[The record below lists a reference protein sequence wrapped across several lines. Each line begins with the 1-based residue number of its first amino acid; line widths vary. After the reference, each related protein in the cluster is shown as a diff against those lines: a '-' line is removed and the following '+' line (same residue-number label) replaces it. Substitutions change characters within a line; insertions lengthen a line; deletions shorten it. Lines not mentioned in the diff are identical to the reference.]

1 MLDEEEVL
9 KEFNT
14 LLEEKIAE
22 YTAKYGSPPIND
34 RPIDIFIGDKVW
46 DSEIKY
52 HRMMMITKQKFFEYL
67 YEGKSIEAYEKAIRE
82 LWGNIDHE
90 YMTKAIEELRLMV
103 MSEDFKNAKAT
114 QRSIKL
120 QNFWEEYEQGEK
132 EIYTLNPEKDF
143 RTIENRYV
151 NRHIKLYKNMKKRY
165 EGKENIEDSLAR
177 LVESYDKLDKT
188 IPYYYHNDKYNAM
201 GELIHKKGDIMCYN
215 TISTYNSMLYNIN
228 LLRASWNRTAYDS
241 RLLGNNLWYLPA
253 HTFACPMCMEFQG
266 YVYAELGA
274 SPEEMMTLVQYG
286 KPGYPYVHQAIEGGV
301 GHPNCKHNWT
311 LYWGEEQIQ
320 QDKYDS
326 AEWEEKYKNRQKI
339 QSLTLEK
346 SRLLTD
352 RRIYKE
358 LGSEDL
364 VDKTSAKIKRI
375 REKIKELE

>member
-22 YTAKYGSPPIND
+22 YTAKYGKPPIND

-82 LWGNIDHE
+82 LWGSIDHE

-114 QRSIKL
+114 HRSIKL

-132 EIYTLNPEKDF
+132 EIYTLNPERDF

-188 IPYYYHNDKYNAM
+188 IPYYSHTTGK
-201 GELIHKKGDIMCYN
+201 IKCYN
-215 TISTYNSMLYNIN
+215 TISTYNSMLYNVN

-241 RLLGNNLWYLPA
+241 RLLGNNLYYLPA

-266 YVYAELGA
+266 YVYAKGTPSLEDSLILA
-274 SPEEMMTLVQYG
+274 SKG
-286 KPGYPYVHQAIEGGV
+286 KPGYPYVNDAIENGV

-311 LYWGEEQIQ
+311 LYWSEEQIQ

>member
-9 KEFNT
+9 KEFDT

-22 YTAKYGSPPIND
+22 YTAKYGAPPITNE
-34 RPIDIFIGDKVW
+34 PIDIFIGDKVW

-52 HRMMMITKQKFFEYL
+52 HRMMMTTKQKFFEYL
-67 YEGKSIEAYEKAIRE
+67 YEGKSIEEYEKGIRE

-103 MSEDFKNAKAT
+103 MKSDLKNAKVS

-132 EIYTLNPEKDF
+132 EIYKLNPERDF

-165 EGKENIEDSLAR
+165 EGMENIEDSLSR
-177 LVESYDKLDKT
+177 LVKTYDKLDKT
-188 IPYYYHNDKYNAM
+188 IPYYSHTTGK
-201 GELIHKKGDIMCYN
+201 IKCYN
-215 TISTYNSMLYNIN
+215 TIATYNSMLYNVN

-241 RLLGNNLWYLPA
+241 KLLGNNLWYLPA
-253 HTFACPMCMEFQG
+253 HTFACPMCAEFQG
-266 YVYAELGA
+266 YVYAEN
-274 SPEEMMTLVQYG
+274 SPSLEESLILSSKG
-286 KPGYPYVHQAIEGGV
+286 KPGYPYVHNAIENGV
-301 GHPNCKHNWT
+301 GHPNCKHNWV
-311 LYWGEEQIQ
+311 LYWSEDQIQ
-320 QDKYDS
+320 EDKYNS
-326 AEWEEKYKNRQKI
+326 AEWQEKYENRQKI

-352 RRIYKE
+352 RRIYKK
-358 LGSEDL
+358 LGDEGL